1 MELRFTKKAEQE
13 YLTIVERHAEYS
25 GPIAANKFINKVE
38 TLKKMLLRH
47 PYLGHPEVFLA
58 DRKYPYRSKS
68 ITKYYRMVYFQKG
81 DTIWIVD
88 FWDSRRDPA
97 KLAERIKE

>member
-1 MELRFTKKAEQE
+1 
-13 YLTIVERHAEYS
+13 
-25 GPIAANKFINKVE
+25 
-38 TLKKMLLRH
+38 
-47 PYLGHPEVFLA
+47 
-58 DRKYPYRSKS
+58 
-68 ITKYYRMVYFQKG
+68 MVYFQKG